1 MKQGVLNLFH
11 SNRLSAPGRRGRR
24 CVACR
29 RAFATATKSDSEP
42 RAKRAAG
49 PRERAVPLPDFP
61 LRLRRGSACPR
72 SSAEPH
78 PLQRRHALQPLT
90 PAVVLKNARLP
101 ARGSERASQRPR
113 KRNQIGFGAA
123 SEAGR
128 RSARASGP
136 AAAACSLGRAGK
148 RKTPGRTAHSGRRSC
163 ELRPPGA
170 RLRTRV
176 ATTSQPQPNRIRS
189 RERSGPQARVSE
201 RSHCGRFSLRQSREA
216 ETARTNRSPRPS
228 FLRTPAARR
237 AAPNARPTARWKRP
251 AAPPV
256 RDGAR
261 LRAILQTHRSRPGNL
276 RESGSG
282 KEEGGAGDGT
292 RTRNQ
297 RLGRP

>member
-49 PRERAVPLPDFP
+49 PRERAVPPRPLVPRAEQGSGNSPD
-61 LRLRRGSACPR
+61 
-72 SSAEPH
+72 E
-78 PLQRRHALQPLT
+78 PLT
-90 PAVVLKNARLP
+90 PAVVLANSRLP
-101 ARGSERASQRPR
+101 ARGSERALQRLR
-113 KRNQIGFGAA
+113 SRNQIGFGAA

-189 RERSGPQARVSE
+189 RERSGPQARESE
-201 RSHCGRFSLRQSREA
+201 RSRRGRLFPGQSREA
-216 ETARTNRSPRPS
+216 ETARTNRSLRPW
-228 FLRTPAARR
+228 F
-237 AAPNARPTARWKRP
+237 
-251 AAPPV
+251 
-256 RDGAR
+256 
-261 LRAILQTHRSRPGNL
+261 
-276 RESGSG
+276 
-282 KEEGGAGDGT
+282 
-292 RTRNQ
+292 
-297 RLGRP
+297 

>member
-72 SSAEPH
+72 SYAEPH

-101 ARGSERASQRPR
+101 ARGSERALQRLR
-113 KRNQIGFGAA
+113 NRNQIGFGAA

-128 RSARASGP
+128 RPARANGP
-136 AAAACSLGRAGK
+136 TAAASHFGRAGK
-148 RKTPGRTAHSGRRSC
+148 RKQPGRTAHPGRRSC
-163 ELRPPGA
+163 ELPPPGA
-170 RLRTRV
+170 RLRTRAPQRGGSGRPLLPCATERDCARSCKRTVLGQGTFGNRDPGRKKVERETGLEPATNGLEGRDSTLELLPLASV
-176 ATTSQPQPNRIRS
+176 AFAAIPILEPAANAGQRPPYCAPRLSSITFTVWNRIYRS
-189 RERSGPQARVSE
+189 SE
-201 RSHCGRFSLRQSREA
+201 KPRFFR
-216 ETARTNRSPRPS
+216 
-228 FLRTPAARR
+228 
-237 AAPNARPTARWKRP
+237 
-251 AAPPV
+251 
-256 RDGAR
+256 
-261 LRAILQTHRSRPGNL
+261 
-276 RESGSG
+276 
-282 KEEGGAGDGT
+282 
-292 RTRNQ
+292 
-297 RLGRP
+297 